1 MRFEVWF
8 WEGQH
13 WQCTT
18 TGIAKETKE
27 ASWKVVPNPF
37 TGQNYLGIPGYQFY
51 IVPFFMLGYA
61 WFMVTVV
68 STVPGCWPF
77 LVSLGLTSRP
87 RSHRRCQ
94 RSKDSYDSNL
104 VRCSMTVCDS
114 LWQSVTVWSQPKTAL
129 NVVILYNDQGKAAR
143 LSWGLVSINFHT
155 GRVCFSSERSY
166 LLLAAKLRFCT
177 RPYRFST
184 VASRLTKYRSGFV
197 ATAHLSGRFWYYSF
211 Y

>member
-13 WQCTT
+13 WQCTP

-94 RSKDSYDSNL
+94 RSEDSYDSNL

-114 LWQSVTVWSQPKTAL
+114 LKSAQNGLECCYTVQWPRQGRPIELGTCIHQLPYWQSVLFIRAIV
-129 NVVILYNDQGKAAR
+129 
-143 LSWGLVSINFHT
+143 
-155 GRVCFSSERSY
+155 
-166 LLLAAKLRFCT
+166 
-177 RPYRFST
+177 
-184 VASRLTKYRSGFV
+184 FV
-197 ATAHLSGRFWYYSF
+197 ACSETKVLHTSISLLYSGLTLDKIQKWFCGYCTSIRTFLILF